1 MGSLKLESYLLSQQ
15 RPMKSRGKDSC
26 VIDYVWSQV
35 RAQRGFKTYHYEKH
49 GNEIYSYVSN
59 PLRISTKELLN

>member
-1 MGSLKLESYLLSQQ
+1 
-15 RPMKSRGKDSC
+15 MKSRGKDSC

-35 RAQRGFKTYHYEKH
+35 RAKRGFKTYHYEKH